1 MKTTRRAVRGFTLVE
16 ILVTTGLLG
25 LLTAGV
31 LAFVFSTMRY
41 LFTGE
46 QKLLINSDIRTV
58 TNEMVEN
65 AREANFFLLYQSFS
79 EQSHPVGGV
88 ARRDANNNGAVNTND
103 RRQAGMEGN
112 FLVFVYYEDPF
123 FDSRLYDGDSTNNT
137 VDNARVTRLVGYWS
151 APNRDLAGEIAVY
164 KFDTDDFRSGAAS
177 SWTTPW
183 SVTFPATL
191 DSATTLESLLPPDT
205 SAWAQDGRF
214 EILVNDA
221 RGLSPDQFHFINFQ
235 NRSVLVRTKILHG
248 NQAKQVTNTYNFT
261 ITPRG

>member
-1 MKTTRRAVRGFTLVE
+1 MNPPKRSPRGFTLVE
-16 ILVTTGLLG
+16 VLVTMGVLG

-79 EQSHPVGGV
+79 EQSHPGGGV
-88 ARRDANNNGAVNTND
+88 VRRDANNNGTVNTND

-112 FLVFVYYEDPF
+112 FLVFVYYEDPY
-123 FDSRLYDGDSTNNT
+123 FDSRLYDGDPSNNT
-137 VDNARVTRLVGYWS
+137 VDTARVTRLVGYWC
-151 APNRDLAGEIAVY
+151 APNRTIDGEIAIY
-164 KFDTDDFRSGAAS
+164 KFDTDDSRTGSAAT
-177 SWTTPW
+177 WTTPW
-183 SVTFPATL
+183 SATFPATL
-191 DSATTLESLLPPDT
+191 DAATPLESLLPPDT

-221 RGLSPDQFHFINFQ
+221 RGLSPGEFHFINFQ